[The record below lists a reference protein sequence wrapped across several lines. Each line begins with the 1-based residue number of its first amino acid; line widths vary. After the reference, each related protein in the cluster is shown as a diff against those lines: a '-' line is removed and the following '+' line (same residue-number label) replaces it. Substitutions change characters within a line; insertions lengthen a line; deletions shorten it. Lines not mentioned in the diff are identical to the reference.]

1 MTKSRTPANADLR
14 KLAKQRIERE
24 AVRIS
29 KIAPA
34 NLVQARDKTDQFRRH
49 TLGIL
54 FDWSKQRIDFQALL
68 ALEHLAETWEL
79 DKFLASVANGDAVN
93 STENRSA
100 QHMALREPLT
110 TANSS
115 QAEPHFASIRRE
127 FLNFADSVRNGTI
140 RGFNGDVFTDFV
152 HIGIGGSHLGPALV
166 CEALTGDS
174 RMRAHFCSNADRRAL
189 HGLLQKV
196 SPNRTIFI
204 VASKSYSTHETLE
217 NARSVRS
224 WMHERIEPSMDIA
237 QHFVHIT
244 SKASLDVGNEKVFL
258 IPETVGGRFSLWS
271 AMGLPIALAIG
282 SASFLD
288 LLKGAYEMDR
298 HVLECELPQNV
309 AARTALLALWNA
321 NYLGAATHLVLPY
334 DSRLRLLPAYCQQLE
349 MESNGKSVGI
359 DNAPVLQ
366 STSPVVWGGMET
378 DGQHAW
384 HQFLHQGTQNYSA
397 DIIATL
403 DSLPSTLDQ
412 EIHQWILANAIGQ
425 GSVMLKGSGTSTT
438 ELYKS
443 IEGNHGSTLF
453 LLEKLDARTL
463 GVLLAMYEH
472 KVAYLGHLWGVN
484 SFDQWGVEEGKRI
497 AGLLNAA
504 LQGAND
510 REIDD
515 STVELVRTIRERF
528 GTR

>member
-1 MTKSRTPANADLR
+1 MTKSRTPASANLQ

-24 AVRIS
+24 AIRIS
-29 KIAPA
+29 KIAA
-34 NLVQARDKTDQFRRH
+34 AKFARGRDQSDAFRRH

-54 FDWSKQRIDFQALL
+54 FDWSKQRIDSRALL
-68 ALEHLAETWEL
+68 ALEHLGQTWEL
-79 DKFLASVANGDAVN
+79 DKFLMSVANGDIVN

-110 TANSS
+110 ANSS
-115 QAEPHFASIRRE
+115 QAALHFASIRRE
-127 FLNFADSVRNGTI
+127 FLNFADSVRDGTI
-140 RGFNGDVFTDFV
+140 RGFSGDVFTDFV

-166 CEALTGDS
+166 CEALTGDY

-189 HGLLQKV
+189 HELLQKV

-224 WMHERIEPSMDIA
+224 WMYERIKPSTDIA

-244 SKASLDVGNEKVFL
+244 SKVSLDVGNERVFL

-271 AMGLPIALAIG
+271 AMGLPVALAIG
-282 SASFLD
+282 SANFLD
-288 LLKGAYEMDR
+288 LLKGAYEMDC
-298 HVLECELPQNV
+298 HVLDSELPQNV

-321 NYLGAATHLVLPY
+321 NYFGATTHLVLPY

-359 DNAPVLQ
+359 DNEPALQ
-366 STSPVVWGGMET
+366 STSPVVWGGLET

-403 DSLPSTLDQ
+403 DSLPSALDQ
-412 EIHQWILANAIGQ
+412 KTHQWILANAIGQ

-497 AGLLNAA
+497 AGLLSAA
-504 LQGAND
+504 LQGTND

-515 STVELVRTIRERF
+515 STAELVRTIRERLR
-528 GTR
+528 TR